1 MYKIVYEK
9 QAIKD
14 IQNLKSAKLDSKAK
28 ELIEIV
34 RKYPFQNPPPYE
46 ALVGNLSGLFSRRL
60 NIQHRFV
67 YQVYVGKMVEDSIEY
82 EGTVK
87 IIRMW
92 SHYENLKKHITP
104 ASTLTFVLSRRL
116 LERSLLTQL
125 PFYAT
130 FAPTLPY
137 ASRRQRHKCRLSECY
152 AHTL

>member
-14 IQNLKSAKLDSKAK
+14 IQNLKSAKLDGKAK

-67 YQVYVGKMVEDSIEY
+67 YQVYVGKMVED

-92 SHYENLKKHITP
+92 SRRKSL
-104 ASTLTFVLSRRL
+104 AMFVRL
-116 LERSLLTQL
+116 G
-125 PFYAT
+125 
-130 FAPTLPY
+130 
-137 ASRRQRHKCRLSECY
+137 
-152 AHTL
+152 

>member
-14 IQNLKSAKLDSKAK
+14 IQNLKSAKLDGRAK
-28 ELIEIV
+28 ELIV

-67 YQVYVGKMVEDSIEY
+67 YQVYVGKMVEDNIEY

-92 SHYENLKKHITP
+92 SHYENLK
-104 ASTLTFVLSRRL
+104 
-116 LERSLLTQL
+116 
-125 PFYAT
+125 
-130 FAPTLPY
+130 
-137 ASRRQRHKCRLSECY
+137 
-152 AHTL
+152 

>member
-14 IQNLKSAKLDSKAK
+14 IQNLKSAKLDGKAK

-34 RKYPFQNPPPYE
+34 RKYPFQNQPPYE
-46 ALVGNLSGLFSRRL
+46 ALVGNLLGLFSRRL

-67 YQVYVGKMVEDSIEY
+67 YQVYVGKIVEDNIEY

-92 SHYENLKKHITP
+92 SYYENL
-104 ASTLTFVLSRRL
+104 R
-116 LERSLLTQL
+116 
-125 PFYAT
+125 
-130 FAPTLPY
+130 
-137 ASRRQRHKCRLSECY
+137 
-152 AHTL
+152 

>member
-9 QAIKD
+9 QTIKD

-34 RKYPFQNPPPYE
+34 RKYPFQNQPPYE

-67 YQVYVGKMVEDSIEY
+67 YQVYVGKMVEDTIEY

-92 SHYENLKKHITP
+92 SHYENLK
-104 ASTLTFVLSRRL
+104 
-116 LERSLLTQL
+116 
-125 PFYAT
+125 
-130 FAPTLPY
+130 
-137 ASRRQRHKCRLSECY
+137 
-152 AHTL
+152 

>member
-14 IQNLKSAKLDSKAK
+14 IQNLKSAKLDGKAK

-46 ALVGNLSGLFSRRL
+46 SLVGNLSGLFSRRL
-60 NIQHRFV
+60 NIHHRFV
-67 YQVYVGKMVEDSIEY
+67 YQVYVGKMVEDNIEY

-92 SHYENLKKHITP
+92 SHYENLK
-104 ASTLTFVLSRRL
+104 
-116 LERSLLTQL
+116 
-125 PFYAT
+125 
-130 FAPTLPY
+130 
-137 ASRRQRHKCRLSECY
+137 
-152 AHTL
+152 